1 MKKYFKKDS
10 NIEINFGDT
19 VAFVRTGE
27 FNGMNTYTKIEGEIT
42 PENINDLVALD
53 CVDVKEVEH
62 KEPNTCK
69 CENKGFDYDLDKLI
83 ASLEKV
89 SEILQEYIG

>member
-19 VAFVRTGE
+19 VAFVKSGE

-42 PENINDLVALD
+42 PDNIDDLAELGY
-53 CVDVKEVEH
+53 VDVREVE
-62 KEPNTCK
+62 EPKKNK
-69 CENKGFDYDLDKLI
+69 CECRGSDFDLDKAI

-89 SEILQEYIG
+89 CEILQKYID

>member
-19 VAFVRTGE
+19 VAFVKSGE

-42 PENINDLVALD
+42 PDNIDDLIGLGY
-53 CVDVKEVEH
+53 VDVKEV
-62 KEPNTCK
+62 KESDTNK
-69 CENKGFDYDLDKLI
+69 CECKGSDFDLDKAI
-83 ASLEKV
+83 SDLEKIC
-89 SEILQEYIG
+89 EILQKYIG

>member
-27 FNGMNTYTKIEGEIT
+27 FNGMDTYTKIEGEIT
-42 PENINDLVALD
+42 PDNIDDLVELGY
-53 CVDVKEVEH
+53 VDVKEV
-62 KEPNTCK
+62 KEENSCK
-69 CENKGFDYDLDKLI
+69 CECRGSDFDLDKAI

-89 SEILQEYIG
+89 CEILQKYID